1 MFKLNKTLLPIVL
14 FNIIFSA
21 TVNAALIQI
30 TGNVTPD
37 DANPFTVAVG
47 PTGSGECNLSWHTS
61 STPNVQIQRLWIY
74 GPQGGGV
81 NLTSR
86 DLSFQIPDGG
96 PGPDADETLTINDLL
111 IGEIYS
117 FNLFSIV
124 DPLTSPGVW
133 TVPATCEPTPA
144 QDPPVQQDEPT
155 NTVGVKNTLSFNHG
169 LLPDTPG
176 LRCQVT
182 ASLVDLNSD
191 PGGDPVNDI
200 YSGWMDCAAAPP
212 GGLSDFNFSYEF
224 TGLALN
230 QTYFYHVQSTSDGA
244 DPPAGGFSAYSNVT
258 SSRQV
263 SGGGGGGGG
272 PYCGDGVVNTT
283 GEECDDGNTGNGDG
297 CNTSC
302 KLEVVLAPAAPEC
315 GNGVIEAPEQCDD
328 GNLLNLDGCSSVCE
342 LEEIVTVK
350 FFIKAKPQY
359 RVLIGSNPNLSLN
372 AQLIFNKPSIGS
384 SNSGYVSLSDLGLGT
399 YEGDLVTGT
408 YNIGINGEA
417 HLNIFLN
424 GIEITPTTKEVTLD
438 FTQGNTIELIAGDSV
453 DNNTNN
459 AQDIAK
465 IIGNYKLTSGTRTPT
480 YASVKDYYGG
490 AASLLAAT
498 NIPYAMETFQSPSV
512 IRSVDFNNSAK
523 VDAIDIAIDIWNYKM
538 RGES

>member
-1 MFKLNKTLLPIVL
+1 
-14 FNIIFSA
+14 
-21 TVNAALIQI
+21 
-30 TGNVTPD
+30 
-37 DANPFTVAVG
+37 
-47 PTGSGECNLSWHTS
+47 
-61 STPNVQIQRLWIY
+61 
-74 GPQGGGV
+74 
-81 NLTSR
+81 
-86 DLSFQIPDGG
+86 
-96 PGPDADETLTINDLL
+96 
-111 IGEIYS
+111 
-117 FNLFSIV
+117 
-124 DPLTSPGVW
+124 
-133 TVPATCEPTPA
+133 
-144 QDPPVQQDEPT
+144 
-155 NTVGVKNTLSFNHG
+155 
-169 LLPDTPG
+169 
-176 LRCQVT
+176 
-182 ASLVDLNSD
+182 
-191 PGGDPVNDI
+191 
-200 YSGWMDCAAAPP
+200 
-212 GGLSDFNFSYEF
+212 
-224 TGLALN
+224 
-230 QTYFYHVQSTSDGA
+230 
-244 DPPAGGFSAYSNVT
+244 
-258 SSRQV
+258 
-263 SGGGGGGGG
+263 
-272 PYCGDGVVNTT
+272 VNTT

-465 IIGNYKLTSGTRTPT
+465 IIGNYKLTSGTRTST
-480 YASVKDYYGG
+480 YASMKDYYGG

-498 NIPYAMETFQSPSV
+498 DIPYAMETFQSPSV

-538 RGES
+538 RGE